1 MMAMW
6 RLAALSLACVA
17 GAQDTGLSEGE
28 LLLAKIKLHMMETL
42 TRQPNYTCLETV
54 ERSRRDASTH
64 KYRLE
69 DVLRLEVA
77 LVDGKEM
84 FAWPGSKQF
93 EDKDFRAMVPTGTF
107 GTGDFALH
115 ERAIF
120 GSRAAAFEARGEQ
133 ALNGRPAVRFDF
145 RVPRP
150 VSGYQIRIDDF
161 QTIVGYHGSFYVD
174 PSSLDLMRLEIAGD
188 DLPPELKLKSIS
200 DRMDYALAQI
210 GDGDFL
216 LPESSEIVLVDLN
229 GQESRNRLKFA
240 GCHQFTGESVLK
252 FEEPDPAGSAEPA
265 QKAELE
271 LPANLGLALSL
282 LDPIDT
288 QTAAIGDPVRA
299 QLSSDLKF
307 KGHLLLTKG
316 AAASGRVS
324 RLERHDNFTLL
335 GLIFTDVESSSV
347 HAKLELELER
357 LVGIDT
363 VAPNR
368 SWTMSSPLLRH
379 EGLVTLKSGRV
390 RVMRGTLMFW
400 RTEAPQASHDSS
412 VK

>member
-6 RLAALSLACVA
+6 RLAALLLACVA
-17 GAQDTGLSEGE
+17 PAQDAGLSEGE

-42 TRQPNYTCLETV
+42 TRQPNYTCQETV
-54 ERSRRDASTH
+54 ERSRRDASTR
-64 KYRLE
+64 KFRLE
-69 DVLRLEVA
+69 DILRLEVA
-77 LVDGKEM
+77 LVDGKEI

-93 EDKDFRAMVPTGTF
+93 EDKDVRAMVPTGTF

-120 GSRAAAFEARGEQ
+120 VSRAAAFEARGQQNLE
-133 ALNGRPAVRFDF
+133 GRPAMRFDF
-145 RVPRP
+145 SVPRP

-174 PSSLDLMRLEIAGD
+174 PSSLDLIRLEIAGD

-200 DRMDYALAQI
+200 DRMDYARAQI

-216 LPESSEIVLVDLN
+216 LPQSSEIVLVDLN

-252 FEEPDPAGSAEPA
+252 FEEPDPASSAQPA

-271 LPANLGLALSL
+271 LPAELGLTLSL

-288 QTAAIGDPVRA
+288 QTAVIGDPVRG
-299 QLSSDLKF
+299 QLSSDLKS
-307 KGHLLLTKG
+307 KGHVLLAKG
-316 AAASGRVS
+316 AIASGRIS

-335 GLIFTDVESSSV
+335 GLIFTDAESSSV
-347 HAKLELELER
+347 HAKLELALER

-390 RVMRGTLMFW
+390 RVLRGTLMFW
-400 RTEAPQASHDSS
+400 RTETPQGEP
-412 VK
+412 

>member
-1 MMAMW
+1 MTMW
-6 RLAALSLACVA
+6 RLAAVALACA
-17 GAQDTGLSEGE
+17 AAAQDAGLSEDE

-69 DVLRLEVA
+69 DILRLEVA

-93 EDKDFRAMVPTGTF
+93 EDKDFRAMIPTGTF

-120 GSRAAAFEARGEQ
+120 GSRAAEFEARGEQ
-133 ALNGRPAVRFDF
+133 DLEGHTAVRFDF
-145 RVPRP
+145 RVPRR
-150 VSGYQIRIDDF
+150 VSGYQVRIDDF
-161 QTIVGYHGSFYVD
+161 QTIVGYHGSFYAD
-174 PSSLDLMRLEIAGD
+174 PGSLDVMRLEIAGD
-188 DLPPELKLKSIS
+188 DLPPELKLKSIA
-200 DRMDYALAQI
+200 DRMDYGRSKI

-216 LPESSEIVLVDLN
+216 LPESSEIVLVDVN
-229 GQESRNRLKFA
+229 GVESRNQVKFA
-240 GCHQFTGESVLK
+240 GCHQFTGQSVLK
-252 FEEPDPAGSAEPA
+252 FEEPDSASAVEPA

-271 LPANLGLALSL
+271 LPPNLGLALSL

-288 QTAAIGDPVRA
+288 QTAATGDPVRA
-299 QLSSDLKF
+299 QLSSDLKV
-307 KGHLLLTKG
+307 KGKVLLPKG
-316 AAASGRVS
+316 AAASGRIS

-335 GLIFTDVESSSV
+335 GLIFTDVESSSA
-347 HAKLELELER
+347 HARLELELER
-357 LVGIDT
+357 LVGVDT

-368 SWTMSSPLLRH
+368 SWTMESQPFPH
-379 EGLVTLKSGRV
+379 EGFAILKSGRV
-390 RVMRGTLMFW
+390 RVMRGTLMLW
-400 RTEAPQASHDSS
+400 RTQAARGRSGEP
-412 VK
+412 

>member
-1 MMAMW
+1 
-6 RLAALSLACVA
+6 
-17 GAQDTGLSEGE
+17 
-28 LLLAKIKLHMMETL
+28 
-42 TRQPNYTCLETV
+42 V
-54 ERSRRDASTH
+54 ERSRRDASTR

-120 GSRAAAFEARGEQ
+120 GGRSASFETRGEQ
-133 ALNGRPAVRFDF
+133 KLNGGPAVRYDF

-150 VSGYQIRIDDF
+150 LSGYRVRIADF
-161 QTIVGYHGSFYVD
+161 EAIIGYHGSFYVD
-174 PSSLDLMRLEIAGD
+174 PNSLDLRALEIAGD
-188 DLPPELKLKSIS
+188 DLPPELKLKSLT
-200 DRMDYALAQI
+200 DRMAYSRARI

-216 LPESSEIVLVDLN
+216 LPEFSEIVLVDVD

-240 GCHQFTGESVLK
+240 ACHQFTGESVLT
-252 FEEPDPAGSAEPA
+252 FGEPGPAGSSTEPA

-271 LPANLGLALSL
+271 LPADLGLTLSL

-288 QTAAIGDPVRA
+288 QTAATGDPVRA

-316 AAASGRVS
+316 AIASGRIS

-335 GLIFTDVESSSV
+335 GLIFTDAESSSV
-347 HAKLELELER
+347 HAKLELEWER
-357 LVGIDT
+357 LVGVDT

-400 RTEAPQASHDSS
+400 RTEAPRGA
-412 VK
+412 